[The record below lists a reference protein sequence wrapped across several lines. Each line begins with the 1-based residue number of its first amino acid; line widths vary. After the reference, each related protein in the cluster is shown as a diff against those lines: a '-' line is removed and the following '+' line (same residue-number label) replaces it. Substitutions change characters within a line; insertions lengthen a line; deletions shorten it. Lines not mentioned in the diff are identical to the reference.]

1 MYQTISAHFDSTYS
15 IEHNNRLLISPNVN
29 PELSCNNY
37 YCVESGKTHPNITQI
52 YDKIFEQS
60 FREFQAKQKPSRRT
74 DMTYLEY
81 IRTKSAAA
89 NAKTTDARHK
99 NNAIK
104 EAYEVVICIGNRNTI
119 PFGSVEFNQVAE
131 LLKETC
137 DRIVNLPYVV
147 AVTDKELQDKSWRP
161 PDNCLVVLN
170 LVTHCDEPNSCP
182 GIHFT
187 FIPCCKSSRG
197 PERQAL
203 LKQTFKALGYDTVY
217 EIAKDKNGNPI
228 QKVDKN
234 NKPVFDNKGNPVY
247 KKCLVKKG
255 VLDWLEAE
263 IKTPL
268 AAQMKERYGWER
280 ASTAG
285 GRFHL
290 DVKDYKIYTKNLEI
304 ETMNKKLAN
313 KYDDIEMINNKH
325 YNSLLNYNKHEQD
338 DYNACWKEYS
348 KITQNFWDWYKR
360 EKALLKTMRTSIKTD
375 DERRKLEI
383 DHINNLLFRSN
394 NLIEIIILLIMKIYY
409 MLSNQQR
416 NNYEKEIKS
425 IIEQQSK
432 LSKIAKEMST
442 NNHKTLK
449 ELKSHTCETEL
460 IKELESIR
468 NKLIQEYDNTYKN
481 KNMRDVNQIF
491 DN

>member
-1 MYQTISAHFDSTYS
+1 MYQTISAHFDSTFS

-37 YCVESGKTHPNITQI
+37 YCVESGNTHASIEQI

-60 FREFQAKQKPSRRT
+60 FRNFQAKQKPSRRV
-74 DMTYLEY
+74 DVSYLEY
-81 IRTKSAAA
+81 IRTKSAEA

-99 NNAIK
+99 NSAIK
-104 EAYEVVICIGNRNTI
+104 EAYEVCICIGNRDTI
-119 PFGSVEFNQVAE
+119 PFGSIEFKQAAE

-147 AVTDKELQDKSWRP
+147 TITDKELQDKSWRP
-161 PDNCLVVLN
+161 PDNCLVVYN
-170 LVTHCDEPNSCP
+170 LCLHVDEPNSCP

-187 FIPCCKSSRG
+187 FIPVCHAKRG
-197 PERQAL
+197 SERQAL

-255 VLDWLEAE
+255 VLDWLESE
-263 IKTPL
+263 IKQPL
-268 AAQMKERYGWER
+268 AVQMKERYGWER
-280 ASTAG
+280 VSTVG
-285 GRFHL
+285 GRSHL
-290 DVKDYKIYTKNLEI
+290 DVKDYKIYTKNLEL

-325 YNSLLNYNKHEQD
+325 YNSLLNYNKHEQN

-360 EKALLKTMRTSIKTD
+360 EKALLKTMRSSIKTD

-394 NLIEIIILLIMKIYY
+394 NLIEIIILLIIKIYH
-409 MLSNQQR
+409 MLSVKQR
-416 NNYEKEIKS
+416 NDYERKIKS

-468 NKLIQEYDNTYKN
+468 DKLIQEYDNTYKN

-491 DN
+491 EN